1 MAPRLKMKGPI
12 GSIDLSVANVA
23 NGSKAEVNAFHMD
36 VRFTPN
42 SALLVVTG
50 DQVWNGS
57 SNAWIYQAA
66 VAAIGALFWFL
77 IARRG
82 A

>member
-1 MAPRLKMKGPI
+1 MSALP
-12 GSIDLSVANVA
+12 
-23 NGSKAEVNAFHMD
+23 
-36 VRFTPN
+36 PN
-42 SALLVVTG
+42 SALLVFTG

-66 VAAIGALFWFL
+66 VAATGALFWFL
-77 IARRG
+77 IARWG

>member
-1 MAPRLKMKGPI
+1 MKGPI

-23 NGSKAEVNAFHMD
+23 NGSKAEVN
-36 VRFTPN
+36 VFTWMSALPPN
-42 SALLVVTG
+42 SALLVFTG

-66 VAAIGALFWFL
+66 VAATGVLFWFL